1 MTAAPS
7 SDLPLPSGVSPRD
20 ASRLRPRDATLAISE
35 AAAILRAGGL
45 VAFPTET
52 VYGLGADARNDD
64 ALRKIFELKGR
75 PTDHPLILHLASF
88 EELPQ
93 WVAEV
98 PEAARQLARAFW
110 PGPLTVVLP
119 RHPTVS
125 KVLTGGQDSI
135 AVRVPAHPV
144 ARALLQAFGSG
155 IAAPSAN
162 RYGHVSPTAS
172 AHVRDE
178 FGDAVTVLEGGD
190 CEVGLEST
198 ILSLLESTPRIL
210 RPGHIQAIE
219 IEHVLAQPVHGH
231 RVAAPALR
239 AQAEASIDTT
249 DSSLPR
255 VPGSTLQ
262 HYAPSTPLS
271 LVTREAIAHEIEHAN
286 ALGQPVAVL
295 ARHPRSAEGLPA
307 CGATPPFVLAW
318 VTAPT
323 SAAGFAHELYAR
335 LRELDKVG
343 AHRILVERVPD
354 EPAWEAVRDRLQRA
368 AAGR

>member
-1 MTAAPS
+1 MTAAPT
-7 SDLPLPSGVSPRD
+7 SDLSLPSGV
-20 ASRLRPRDATLAISE
+20 RPSDATRAITE
-35 AAAILRAGGL
+35 AAAVLRAGGL

-52 VYGLGADARNDD
+52 VYGLGADACNDD

-75 PTDHPLILHLASF
+75 PANHPLILHLASL

-98 PEAARQLARAFW
+98 PESARQLALAFW
-110 PGPLTVVLP
+110 PGPLTLVLP
-119 RHPTVS
+119 RHPAVS

-135 AVRVPAHPV
+135 AVRVPTHPV
-144 ARALLQAFGSG
+144 AQALLRAFGSG

-162 RYGHVSPTAS
+162 RYGHVSPTTS
-172 AHVRDE
+172 SHVRDE

-210 RPGHIQAIE
+210 RPGRIQAADM
-219 IEHVLAQPVHGH
+219 EHVLAQPVLGH
-231 RVAAPALR
+231 
-239 AQAEASIDTT
+239 STT
-249 DSSLPR
+249 HSSLPR
-255 VPGSTLQ
+255 VPGSTVQ
-262 HYAPSTPLS
+262 HYAPSTPLY
-271 LVTREAIAHEIEHAN
+271 LVTREALASEIERAN

-295 ARHPRSAEGLPA
+295 ARHPRSAEGLAA
-307 CGATPPFVLAW
+307 CGAAPPFVLAW
-318 VTAPT
+318 VTASA